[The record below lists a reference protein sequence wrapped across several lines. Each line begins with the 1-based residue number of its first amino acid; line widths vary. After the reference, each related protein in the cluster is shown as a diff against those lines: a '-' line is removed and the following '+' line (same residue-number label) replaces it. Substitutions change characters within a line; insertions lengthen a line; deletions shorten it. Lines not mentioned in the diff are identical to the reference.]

1 MTVKEKLQF
10 IQQLAGLTQSELAS
24 RLSVTFAALN
34 RWINFKSI
42 PRKKMLQK
50 IDKLY
55 LEYSGEKKIP
65 QSVPDA
71 KRELIFRKQKLHNN
85 ALKEILDNP
94 DILDQFLLSLTYH
107 SNGIEGSS
115 LTQNETAAILF
126 RNAALP
132 NKNLVEQLE
141 AKNHETA
148 LRYLFNYLTT
158 KKPINEM
165 LILKLQGILLSAIRA
180 DAGNY
185 RNHPVRITGAYVP
198 TANHLKIPNLIKEL
212 IRDLHHSKQNVVAK
226 SALFHSCFEQ
236 IHPFAD
242 GNGRIGRLL
251 MHAMLLNA
259 NLPPAVILQKNR
271 RFYNLYLNKAQM
283 KEDFGGLEDFIV
295 AAILE
300 GYKILERML

>member
-10 IQQLAGLTQSELAS
+10 IQQLAGLTQTELAS

-165 LILKLQGILLSAIRA
+165 LILK
-180 DAGNY
+180 
-185 RNHPVRITGAYVP
+185 
-198 TANHLKIPNLIKEL
+198 IPNLIKEL

-283 KEDFGGLEDFIV
+283 KVDFGGLEDFIV

>member
-10 IQQLAGLTQSELAS
+10 IQQLAGLTQTELAS

-165 LILKLQGILLSAIRA
+165 LILKLHGI
-180 DAGNY
+180 
-185 RNHPVRITGAYVP
+185 
-198 TANHLKIPNLIKEL
+198 
-212 IRDLHHSKQNVVAK
+212 
-226 SALFHSCFEQ
+226 
-236 IHPFAD
+236 
-242 GNGRIGRLL
+242 
-251 MHAMLLNA
+251 LLNA